1 MSFLFYRSGSVGALA
16 GNRQGHPARRALR
29 QIEGSRLSSAARLSR
44 TAKMPACHA
53 GAERCTDLG

>member
-29 QIEGSRLSSAARLSR
+29 RWLWPGRLRRPPRWESR
-44 TAKMPACHA
+44 K
-53 GAERCTDLG
+53 EVE